1 LAILI
6 FSRLFSFVSSGQ
18 WASNES
24 KRTTNA
30 QHPMSGARLHWM
42 FDVGCWLFD
51 VSTVLNFHHRL
62 VFRPDDLGFRFHRAQ
77 RFRACEAFLSLENLF
92 EDGSQ
97 SFFDPNQFGGW
108 KHTQLS
114 RHARFFNGRQFF
126 DANS

>member
-1 LAILI
+1 M
-6 FSRLFSFVSSGQ
+6 SG
-18 WASNES
+18 
-24 KRTTNA
+24 
-30 QHPMSGARLHWM
+30 GARLHWM

-51 VSTVLNFHHRL
+51 VSTVLNLHHWL

-108 KHTQLS
+108 KHAQLS